1 MGLDNSIEPW
11 WRGAALYQ
19 IYPLSFADSNG
30 DGWGDLPGIT
40 ARLDY
45 VASLGVDGVWLSPF
59 YEGAF
64 ADFGY
69 DTTNQKAVDPRLGT
83 LADFDALLQRAHGL
97 GLKVLV
103 DQIYTYTSNRHAWFQ
118 ESRRARSSAKDDWY
132 VWADARPDGT
142 PPNNWLS
149 IFGGPAW
156 EWDRSR
162 RQYYMTHFL
171 PGMPHLKVQTD
182 AVQAA
187 LLDIGRFW
195 LNRGVDGFRLDVI
208 NLCMVDAELRDN
220 PRATVIDEPVAMP
233 AHAQEM
239 RFDGSLPESFDF
251 VRSIRRLADER
262 PGRFLLGEIAG
273 RDPMLD
279 AQRYCSGDD
288 LLHSAYFV
296 LGAETAQLT
305 ASKLRE
311 ELSRWTE
318 RHGSWPTWSFSNHD
332 VIRGPSR
339 CSGLEP
345 TPEFA
350 TLLMAVL
357 ATTRGTILVYQGDE
371 LGLPDGQVPLDCL
384 LDPATK
390 RFYPDYLQRDGART
404 PMPWV
409 ASAPQAGF
417 TTAKPWLPLGRDHA
431 ALAMDC
437 QQGRDDS
444 TLAWTRRLLALRRAN
459 PALRFGDCRFLDLPE
474 PLLGFDRVADGRR
487 VRCIF
492 NISSTVTTLGDLI
505 FTDGVVSLAKGHQR
519 SKPSQH
525 TLQPFGFCLIVRDVE

>member
-1 MGLDNSIEPW
+1 MSDSNEAW

-40 ARLDY
+40 ARLEY
-45 VASLGVDGVWLSPF
+45 VTSLGVDGIWLSPF

-83 LADFDALLQRAHGL
+83 LADFDALLERAHTL
-97 GLKVLV
+97 GLKVIV
-103 DQIYTYTSNRHAWFQ
+103 DQVYTYTSNRHDWFRQ
-118 ESRRARSSAKDDWY
+118 SRAARGDAKDDWY
-132 VWADARPDGT
+132 VWADARPDGS
-142 PPNNWLS
+142 PPNNWIS

-171 PGMPHLKVQTD
+171 PGMPHLQVQTP

-195 LNRGVDGFRLDVI
+195 LDRGVDGFRLDVI
-208 NLCMVDAELRDN
+208 NLCMVDPALRDN
-220 PRATVIDEPVAMP
+220 PPAAGGVNSFAMP

-239 RFDGSLPESFDF
+239 RYDGSLPESFEF
-251 VRSIRRLADER
+251 VHRIRQLADEA

-273 RDPMLD
+273 REPMQD

-296 LGAETAQLT
+296 LGAETRPLT
-305 ASKLRE
+305 AAALRR
-311 ELSRWTE
+311 ELAGWTE
-318 RHGSWPTWSFSNHD
+318 RHGSWPTWAFSNHD

-339 CSGLEP
+339 CSTLEP
-345 TPEFA
+345 PSGFA
-350 TLLMAVL
+350 TLLMAIL
-357 ATTRGTILVYQGDE
+357 TATRGTMLVYQGDE
-371 LGLPDGQVPLDCL
+371 LGLPDGQVPFDCL
-384 LDPATK
+384 RDPATK

-404 PMPWV
+404 PMPW
-409 ASAPQAGF
+409 AGAAPHAGF
-417 TTAKPWLPLGRDHA
+417 TSGAPWLPLGRGHA
-431 ALAMDC
+431 ALAPDN
-437 QQGRDDS
+437 QESWADS
-444 TLAWTRRLLALRRAN
+444 PLAWTRRLIALRRAHR
-459 PALRFGDCRFLDLPE
+459 ALRTGNCRFLDLPE
-474 PLLGFDRVADGRR
+474 PLFGLDRIGDGVG

-492 NISSTVTTLGDLI
+492 NIAPTATKLGDALMDASTVLLSKGLGRDH
-505 FTDGVVSLAKGHQR
+505 DGDSVLEPH
-519 SKPSQH
+519 
-525 TLQPFGFCLIVRDVE
+525 GFCLLARNPE

>member
-1 MGLDNSIEPW
+1 MGDSNEAW

-45 VASLGVDGVWLSPF
+45 VASLGVDGIWLSPF

-83 LADFDALLQRAHGL
+83 LADFDALLARAHAL

-103 DQIYTYTSNRHAWFQ
+103 DQVYTYTSNRHEWFQ
-118 ESRRARSSAKDDWY
+118 QSRAGRGGEKDDWY
-132 VWADARPDGT
+132 LWADARPDGS
-142 PPNNWLS
+142 PPNNWIS

-171 PGMPHLKVQTD
+171 PGMPHLQAQTP

-195 LNRGVDGFRLDVI
+195 LDRGVDGFRLDVI
-208 NLCMVDAELRDN
+208 NLCMVDPALRDN
-220 PRATVIDEPVAMP
+220 PPAAGSIAPVAMP

-239 RFDGSLPESFDF
+239 RHDGSLPESFDF
-251 VRSIRRLADER
+251 VRRIRRLADER

-273 RDPMLD
+273 REPMSD
-279 AQRYCSGDD
+279 AQRYCSGED

-296 LGAETAQLT
+296 LGAETRPLT
-305 ASKLRE
+305 AAGLRR
-311 ELSRWTE
+311 ELGGWTE

-339 CSGLEP
+339 CSGLA
-345 TPEFA
+345 PEAGFA
-350 TLLMAVL
+350 TVLMAVL
-357 ATTRGTILVYQGDE
+357 AAARGTILVYQGDE
-371 LGLPDGQVPLDCL
+371 LGLPDGQVPFECL
-384 LDPATK
+384 RDPATK

-404 PMPWV
+404 PMPWH
-409 ASAPQAGF
+409 ASASQAGF
-417 TTAKPWLPLGRDHA
+417 TTGIPWLPLGRGHA
-431 ALAMDC
+431 ALA
-437 QQGRDDS
+437 RDRQEASTDS
-444 TLAWTRRLLALRRAN
+444 PLAWSRRLLALRRAHR
-459 PALRFGDCRFLDLPE
+459 ALRVGDCQFLELPD
-474 PLLGFDRVADGRR
+474 PLLGLDRTDGHAA

-492 NISSTVTTLGDLI
+492 NIASTATMLDEATVAASPVLLE
-505 FTDGVVSLAKGHQR
+505 KGLRREASGQ
-519 SKPSQH
+519 
-525 TLQPFGFCLIVRDVE
+525 TFLEPFGFCVLARNPE